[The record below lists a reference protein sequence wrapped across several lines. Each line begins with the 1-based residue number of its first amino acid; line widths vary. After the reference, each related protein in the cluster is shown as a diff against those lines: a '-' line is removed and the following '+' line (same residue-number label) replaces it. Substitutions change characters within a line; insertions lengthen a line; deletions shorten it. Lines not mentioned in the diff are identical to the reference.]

1 MSAEVPYYD
10 DLPKYQILVFGERDD
25 PAAYYLTVEKGVP
38 AYYSAVKIKRAWQI
52 NFARERINFTRNEIE
67 LMKDWELNV
76 DWEKSLIVDKAINF
90 YGQKQQ
96 SRLEKNLAAFKKQSK
111 KGND

>member
-1 MSAEVPYYD
+1 MIRQNIKSWYLASVM
-10 DLPKYQILVFGERDD
+10 ILR
-25 PAAYYLTVEKGVP
+25 LTSCGRKRGP
-38 AYYSAVKIKRAWQI
+38 QPTISAVEIKRAWQI

-76 DWEKSLIVDKAINF
+76 NWEKSLIVDKTINF

-96 SRLEKNLAAFKKQSK
+96 SRLEKNLAAFKKQGK

>member
-10 DLPKYQILVFGERDD
+10 DLPKYQNLVFGVGED

-38 AYYSAVKIKRAWQI
+38 AYYSAVEIKRAWQI

-67 LMKDWELNV
+67 LMKDWELNA

-90 YGQKQQ
+90 YGQK
-96 SRLEKNLAAFKKQSK
+96 
-111 KGND
+111 